1 MFKIIDNF
9 LDDDKFNQISHLV
22 KSYDFDWNL
31 TSNLNENSNDGDW
44 QGAHVIIDGGRLV
57 TSTYKSMV
65 DDLVKSLQKIYR
77 KSVSVYRFRVNI
89 FGKYQE
95 SRGLGYHEDILDGDY
110 LSLLLYLE
118 NSNGKTEF
126 KNVQMFDGMKMK
138 TVESFA
144 NRALIFPA
152 RCEHQTLTQT
162 DITFRTNIN
171 MNFVFDDN

>member
-22 KSYDFDWNL
+22 KSSDFHWNL
-31 TSNLNENSNDGDW
+31 TSILNKNSNDGDW
-44 QGAHVIIDGGRLV
+44 QGVYKIIEEGRVV
-57 TSTYKSMV
+57 TSTYKFMV

-77 KSVSVYRFRVNI
+77 KSVSVSRFRVNL

-95 SRGLGYHEDILDGDY
+95 SRGLGYHKDVLDGDY

-126 KNVQMFDGMKMK
+126 KNVQMFNGMKMK
-138 TVESFA
+138 TVDSFA
-144 NRALIFPA
+144 NRALIFPSH
-152 RCEHQTLTQT
+152 CEHQTLTQT
-162 DITFRTNIN
+162 DVTFRTNIN